1 MFRLII
7 ASLLMPLAALSFAQ
21 PQPPTGLAATA
32 YDHHIELTWDATGEP
47 GLSGYNIYRAE
58 PGEPFELL
66 EFVNTLQPSY
76 IDFVGAH
83 DRTFEYRVTAQNTSA
98 QEGAPSGVSTAT
110 TFEMNDE
117 QLQEMVQRYTF
128 RYFWEFAHP
137 VSGMARERN
146 TTATVTT
153 GGTGFGV
160 MAICVA
166 MERGWVTYDEG
177 LQRLLKIVNFLET
190 ADRFHGTFPHWM
202 NGATGETIPFS
213 PFDDGADLVETAF
226 LIQGLL
232 TVRQYIDGGGATE
245 TELRDKITALWEAVE
260 WNWFRRGT
268 FNELYW
274 HWSPNFGW
282 QINLPVRGWNETH
295 IVYLL
300 AAASPTHPIPPS
312 LYHSGWAGGVHFEN
326 GNEFYG
332 FELPLGPFRGGP
344 LFFTHYSYQGFD
356 PRGIADDY
364 ANYFN
369 QNVLQTLINH
379 AYCVANPQQHQGYS
393 AVSWGLTASDD
404 PLVGYKAHEP
414 TAPGD
419 NGTLTPTAA
428 LSSMPYTPGKS
439 MDALRHFY
447 RDLGEDLWGIYGF
460 RDAFNLN
467 ENWFAPSYLAIDQGP
482 IINMI
487 ENHRTGLLWDHFMQN
502 PEIAP
507 MLDALG
513 FTADSTVITQT
524 KRVDPLG
531 GVSLSPNPARAELQ
545 LSLESVS
552 NDSLVLELYT
562 PGGRLLQRRVFPSRM
577 GWNQWTLGVADLPR
591 GAMVLRLQQGERQ
604 YSELVLLR

>member
-1 MFRLII
+1 MLPRILF
-7 ASLLMPLAALSFAQ
+7 LLVVPVFLTGQ
-21 PQPPTGLAATA
+21 PQTPTGLLATGF
-32 YDHHIELTWDATGEP
+32 DHHIELTWDASAEP

-66 EFVNTLQPSY
+66 ASINALQPSH
-76 IDFVGAH
+76 IDFVGTH
-83 DRTFEYRVTAQNTSA
+83 DRTFEYKIAARNQSA
-98 QEGAPSGVSTAT
+98 QESPLSDLSTAT
-110 TFEMNDE
+110 TFEMTDE
-117 QLQEMVQRYTF
+117 QLLEMVQQYTF
-128 RYFWEFAHP
+128 RYFWDFAHP

-160 MAICVA
+160 MAICVG
-166 MERGWVTYDEG
+166 MERGWITYDEG
-177 LQRLLKIVNFLET
+177 LQRLLKIVTFLET

-202 NGATGETIPFS
+202 NGTTGETIPFS
-213 PFDDGADLVETAF
+213 QFDDGADLVETAF

-232 TVRQYIDGGGATE
+232 TARQYVDGAGADE
-245 TELRDKITALWEAVE
+245 TLLRQKITDIWEAVE

-295 IVYLL
+295 IIYLL
-300 AAASPTHPIPPS
+300 AAASPTHPIPTA
-312 LYHSGWAGGVHFEN
+312 LYHSGWAGGNTFEN
-326 GNEFYG
+326 GNEYYG

-356 PRGIADDY
+356 PRGLADEY

-369 QNVLQTLINH
+369 QGVLQTLINH
-379 AYCVANPQQHQGYS
+379 AYCVANPQNHAGYS

-414 TAPGD
+414 TTQGD
-419 NGTLTPTAA
+419 NGTITPTAA

-439 MDALRHFY
+439 MDALKHFY
-447 RDLGEDLWGIYGF
+447 RDLGADLWGIYGF
-460 RDAFNLN
+460 RDAFNLS

-513 FTADSTVITQT
+513 FEPDSTVVTNV
-524 KRVDPLG
+524 RGVEPLT
-531 GVSLSPNPARAELQ
+531 GVFLSPNPAETELQ
-545 LSLESVS
+545 LSLEAEST
-552 NDSLVLELYT
+552 DSLVVEFFGT
-562 PGGRLLQRRVFPSRM
+562 DGSLLRRETLAAQM
-577 GWNQWTLGVADLPR
+577 GWNSWTVEVADFPR
-591 GAMVLRLQQGERQ
+591 GATLLRLRQGNRQ
-604 YSELVLLR
+604 RLEVVVLQ